1 MKPNISI
8 HMLKWQKNVI
18 MQHCVMSVYRRKRL
32 DIILRKSIVLKLRS
46 EDDLSDVRINDDLIV
61 LSHSV

>member
-18 MQHCVMSVYRRKRL
+18 MQHCVMSGYRRKRL

>member
-8 HMLKWQKNVI
+8 YMLKWQKNVI

-32 DIILRKSIVLKLRS
+32 DIILRKEKSFVLKLRS
-46 EDDLSDVRINDDLIV
+46 EDTFPTFELIII
-61 LSHSV
+61 

>member
-8 HMLKWQKNVI
+8 YMLKWQKNVI

-32 DIILRKSIVLKLRS
+32 DIILRKKKSIVLKLRS
-46 EDDLSDVRINDDLIV
+46 EDTFPTFELIII
-61 LSHSV
+61 